1 MKTVAARMILLAF
14 LSAGAALAQNSDLA
28 FLVGANGPRSGTVA
42 DGAVSGSFGVGFQI
56 NYAVQLHET
65 SAGQLY
71 LELPLMIA
79 TRLQATVANN
89 VTANT
94 KDSIFL
100 TPGVRW
106 RFTPQKRVSFYAAG
120 GVGIGS
126 FGTSTS
132 TVAQQ
137 TVSTTS
143 NRTTTFAFG
152 FGGGIDFRLT
162 RLLSL
167 RAEGRDFVTRAGMGG
182 SNGHSHA
189 FFMAGIGFHF

>member
-1 MKTVAARMILLAF
+1 MKAAAARMILLTF
-14 LSAGAALAQNSDLA
+14 LAAATALAQNSDLA
-28 FLVGANGPRSGTVA
+28 ILFGAAGPNSGSVGNGVVT
-42 DGAVSGSFGVGFQI
+42 GSFGAGFQL

-65 SAGQLY
+65 TAGQLY

-79 TRLQATVANN
+79 ARVNGTVAND
-89 VTANT
+89 VTGSI

-126 FGTSTS
+126 FGTLLSVVGNGS
-132 TVAQQ
+132 
-137 TVSTTS
+137 VSNT
-143 NRTTTFAFG
+143 NARTTTVAFG

-167 RAEGRDFVTRAGMGG
+167 RAEGRDFVTRSGLGG
-182 SNGHSHA
+182 DSGHSHA